1 MAHILLV
8 EDEPELSLVVTQAL
22 AEVGHDV
29 DSAERGDVGF
39 QLASEGRYDLL
50 IVDRML
56 PGMDGLTLVKE
67 LRAARS
73 QLPVLFLS
81 NLGAIED
88 RVAGLNCGGDDYL
101 PKPFAFSELI
111 ARIEAL
117 LRRAPGLEHEP
128 VLRAGELE
136 MNLIRREVTRA
147 GRELDLLPREF
158 SLLAYLMRHPDQI
171 VTRTMLLEGVWNYRF
186 DPKTN
191 IVETHISRLRAKI
204 GSDLIQTIRNSGY
217 LLRTQPA
224 IEAKRSQAE

>member
-8 EDEPELSLVVTQAL
+8 EDEPDLSRVVTQAL
-22 AEVGHDV
+22 AEAGHEV
-29 DSAERGDVGF
+29 DSAQRGDEGF
-39 QLASEGRYDLL
+39 RLAREGRYDLL

-67 LRAARS
+67 LRAAHS

-81 NLGAIED
+81 SLDAIED
-88 RVAGLNCGGDDYL
+88 RVAGLNSGGDDYL
-101 PKPFAFSELI
+101 PKPFAFSELL

-117 LRRAPGLEHEP
+117 LRRAPRLDREP
-128 VLRAGELE
+128 VLRTGELE
-136 MNLIRREVTRA
+136 LDLIRREATRA

-158 SLLAYLMRHPDQI
+158 SLLEYLMRHPDQI

-204 GSDLIQTIRNSGY
+204 GSELILTVRNSGY
-217 LLRTQPA
+217 LLRTQPV
-224 IEAKRSQAE
+224 IETKRSQAE